1 MSSTKPKQL
10 TRLTPAQQRLLVE
23 VRQDWINRF
32 NSLEFDEAASRAF
45 VAFLY
50 RLAGQPAPVT
60 VVLDSP
66 LALQVAANLLAGKR
80 GQVGGQVWEQVQ
92 GQVES
97 QVRGQVESQVRGQVR
112 GQVRDQVGGQVES
125 QVGDQV
131 FDQVEAQVWDQVGGQ
146 VSGQVMSQVRGQ
158 VEAQVRSQVGGQVR
172 SQVGDHKLHYF
183 SESLYGR
190 CDDAGWVSFFDFFDR
205 LGLIQSPLFTEYRQ
219 GLKGGLFSFI
229 ALDGLALVSRP
240 PVFLNRDARGRMHC
254 LDDCAIA
261 FADGFGLH
269 YVHGV
274 HFTLDQF
281 GPIKARTVTGTDI
294 LALRNAEQKAALVQ
308 AFGYATILD
317 ALPTHRVLDEY
328 RGKSKHDGQP
338 VSYQVIDADLDGLP
352 IRFVKVECH
361 TTHKIVCLGVPR
373 EKQTETCLGA
383 IKWTFNLPGTA
394 PYAPIQET

>member
-23 VRQDWINRF
+23 VRQEWIDRF
-32 NSLEFDEAASRAF
+32 NRLEFDEQASRAF

-80 GQVGGQVWEQVQ
+80 G
-92 GQVES
+92 
-97 QVRGQVESQVRGQVR
+97 
-112 GQVRDQVGGQVES
+112 